1 MPLET
6 VDARAVRASVQEL
19 SAKAESLR
27 RLL

>member
-6 VDARAVRASVQEL
+6 VDGSALRATMKEL